1 MSTNTDN
8 TSKTYPFMGGTAVEN
23 ADGSMTVSGTE
34 NMDGT
39 WYEVPADTPGAMEAD
54 GSYWVRQ

>member
-8 TSKTYPFMGGTAVEN
+8 TSKTYPFMGGTAVEKP
-23 ADGSMTVSGTE
+23 DGSMVVTGTDGF
-34 NMDGT
+34 DGT
-39 WYEVPADTPGAMEAD
+39 WIEGAANDPGAVEAD